1 MVRRIVPT
9 GVDEREIT
17 LGALKATRET
27 LPALLRSVTEAE
39 ARIQG
44 QPPDFWAIVEV
55 VSHLI
60 DGENR
65 TFERTRRMLDE
76 TNPFLPVYPDDDYSK
91 LPLRE
96 LIEKFRALRAAHAG
110 FLQGLSE
117 SDWARP
123 GRHERYG
130 DVTIR
135 FLARST
141 VCHDAEHLAQ
151 VSRKLVSG
159 S

>member
-9 GVDEREIT
+9 SVDEREIT
-17 LGALKATRET
+17 LGALEATRET
-27 LPALLRSVTEAE
+27 LPALLRTVTEAE

-44 QPPDFWAIVEV
+44 QAPDSWAIVEV

-65 TFERTRRMLDE
+65 TSERTRRMAQE
-76 TNPFLPVYPDDDYSK
+76 TNPFLPVYPDDDYST
-91 LPLRE
+91 LALGE
-96 LIEKFRALRAAHAG
+96 LIEKFRALRASHAE
-110 FLQGLSE
+110 FLRGRSE

-130 DVTIR
+130 AVTIG

-141 VCHDAEHLAQ
+141 ICHDAEHLAQ
-151 VSRKLVSG
+151 ISRKLVAG
-159 S
+159 G